1 MRSGTNSKFGGD
13 DMDDIEINFD
23 ILILGEIKDLSW
35 SANQVDLRKRNQN
48 TKGRKFNR
56 KLLDF
61 QYYKLTQYIKY
72 KAALA
77 GIKQSQVSEAC
88 TSQYCSKCFQKGT
101 RKIQGLFTCIS
112 CNVKSENADR
122 NAAFNVAQRDLDY
135 MSRLGYV

>member
-1 MRSGTNSKFGGD
+1 MHKLQIRRRRYGQ
-13 DMDDIEINFD
+13 DIEIYLHSESWGNK
-23 ILILGEIKDLSW
+23 GSW

-56 KLLDF
+56 KLLGF
-61 QYYKLTQYIKY
+61 QYYKLTQYNKY

-77 GIKQSQVSEAC
+77 GIKQTQVSEAC

-122 NAAFNVAQRDLDY
+122 NAAFNVAQRDLGY
-135 MSRLGYV
+135 MSRLGYL